1 MKAENWINTI
11 LNSTDTMLRV
21 SPKTDLFSKIEARIV
36 LQINTVSNKTVWL
49 VAASMVVLI
58 AINMYTL
65 QKNKAIE
72 NPDSETLIA
81 LTLNKSNQLY

>member
-72 NPDSETLIA
+72 NPDFETLIA
-81 LTLNKSNQLY
+81 LTLNKNNQLY

>member
-1 MKAENWINTI
+1 MKAENWINSI

-21 SPKTDLFSKIEARIV
+21 SPKTDLFSKIETRIV

-72 NPDSETLIA
+72 NPSSEILIA

>member
-1 MKAENWINTI
+1 MKAENWINSI

-21 SPKTDLFSKIEARIV
+21 SPKTDLYSKIEARIV

-72 NPDSETLIA
+72 NPSSEILIA

>member
-58 AINMYTL
+58 AINIYTL

-72 NPDSETLIA
+72 NPDFETLIA

>member
-1 MKAENWINTI
+1 MKAENWINSI

-72 NPDSETLIA
+72 NPSSEILIA

>member
-1 MKAENWINTI
+1 MKAENWINSI

-58 AINMYTL
+58 SINMYTL

-72 NPDSETLIA
+72 NPSSEILIS